1 MFFLVKCNPSSLL
14 RGSFKNNPK
23 PPKTVNKSQIMKAL
37 TTRSATAGFFI
48 ALIALFS
55 LTSPMAQAN
64 CGGCG
69 DKKDNPSPSPAPSP
83 AK

>member
-1 MFFLVKCNPSSLL
+1 MFFLVKHNSSSSH
-14 RGSFKNNPK
+14 RGSLINNPK
-23 PPKTVNKSQIMKAL
+23 PPKTVNKFKIMKVL

-48 ALIALFS
+48 ALIALFT
-55 LTSPMAQAN
+55 LASPMAQAN

-69 DKKDNPSPSPAPSP
+69 DKRDHPSPSPAPSP